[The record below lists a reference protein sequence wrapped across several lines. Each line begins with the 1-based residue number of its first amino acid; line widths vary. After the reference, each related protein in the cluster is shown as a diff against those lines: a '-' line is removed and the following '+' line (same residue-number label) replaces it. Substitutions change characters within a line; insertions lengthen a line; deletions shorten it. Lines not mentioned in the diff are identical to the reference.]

1 LPGGALE
8 ELPGQWRHII
18 KGPEFTNGAPEAVGS
33 GVSFG
38 LAREISIDND
48 FIGRPVN
55 LASGYPGSAHPVAFI
70 SPKMFPVSKSFR

>member
-1 LPGGALE
+1 
-8 ELPGQWRHII
+8 
-18 KGPEFTNGAPEAVGS
+18 VGS